1 MQFVRTRWANDPFA
15 RGASSYL
22 PLGATSAD
30 RLALAAPMDG
40 VVFFAGE
47 ATSSTHPATVH
58 GAVESGRRAVSELVA
73 AGARASERVVVIGA
87 GAAGLAAAAELRT
100 AGFAPVVL
108 DARDRVG
115 GRAHTDTT
123 LGLAVDLGA
132 TWVHDALDATALVAL
147 ARQGGVTLDA
157 FADTP
162 ALRDRNGRL
171 RRDAATVHDQL
182 TAALARVGAGTQ
194 AEAELAG
201 AVANE
206 ARRAGLRDPEL
217 AYAITSEVE
226 HALGAAA
233 TEISWR
239 GFDDGR
245 AAHPGHALPRGG
257 FAALL
262 APLAVGI
269 DIRLRTVVTRVEWSR
284 ARNRVVAD
292 SGEVPFDRLVVTV
305 PLGVLQAGSPIFEP
319 PLPVSKTHAI
329 GRLGVGLVDKL
340 VLRFDEVFWDRD
352 APRIGFVGTTPG
364 EWVAW
369 LNLFPF
375 VGEPILVGFNAAL
388 VARSFDARTD
398 EQVLASA
405 MSALRAMY
413 H

>member
-15 RGASSYL
+15 RGAASYL

-40 VVFFAGE
+40 AVFFAGE

-73 AGARASERVVVIGA
+73 TGARASERVVVVGA

-132 TWVHDALDATALVAL
+132 TWVHDAADATALVAL
-147 ARQGGVTLDA
+147 ARQGGVALDA
-157 FADTP
+157 FADTL

-171 RRDAATVHDQL
+171 RRDGATVHDRL

-194 AEAELAG
+194 TEAELAG

-217 AYAITSEVE
+217 TYAITSQIE

-239 GFDDGR
+239 GLDDGR
-245 AAHPGHALPRGG
+245 AAHSGRALPRGG

-262 APLAVGI
+262 APLAAGI
-269 DIRLRTVVTRVEWSR
+269 DIRLGTVVTRVEWSR

-305 PLGVLQAGSPIFEP
+305 PLGVLQAGSPIFDP
-319 PLPVSKTHAI
+319 PLPVSKTNAI

-352 APRIGFVGTTPG
+352 APRLGFVGTTPG

-375 VGEPILVGFNAAL
+375 VGEPVVVGFNAAL

-413 H
+413 R